1 MHLFKHAFTA
11 LLLTTAGYIACTATL
26 AAETT
31 SAPAWQRVHLA
42 GYDFPVYA
50 NHDLVADGS
59 KDGNKDSSKIREV
72 IFIQHGIQRNGDE
85 YYTAAMNLLKAS
97 GRSGQDVLIIAPN
110 FPGTPDAD
118 KGFIGMP
125 VWTVQGWTGGDVAQ
139 AAAGVPADLSSL
151 RVLDDLALMVAD
163 KKRFPLV
170 SKINFV
176 GHSGGAQL
184 IHRYAVLNHVDD
196 RLRSQGL
203 DVQYVVANPSSYL
216 YFTSDR
222 PSAKGFAPYDTTVCA
237 NYDDYRYGMQHMVAY
252 ANKMSG
258 DELYRRYQKRQVTY
272 LAGTSDNDP
281 NHRVLD
287 KSCGAEAEGPNRL
300 ERARGYWHYEALLD
314 TQLAAQ
320 VAGKVQARAE
330 SKTTAAANA
339 NPALALPVGIPPLM
353 SMHQYLEVN
362 GVGHDQERMFGSQ
375 CGMQAVFGVAVSDV
389 GKGATCKVVNP

>member
-1 MHLFKHAFTA
+1 MQLFKNTFTA
-11 LLLTTAGYIACTATL
+11 LLLTAVSCSASL
-26 AAETT
+26 AAETGN
-31 SAPAWQRVHLA
+31 APAWQRVHLA

-50 NHDLVADGS
+50 NHDLVTDGS
-59 KDGNKDSSKIREV
+59 KDNSKIREV
-72 IFIQHGIQRNGDE
+72 IFVQHGIQRNGDD
-85 YYTAAMNLLKAS
+85 YYAAAMNLLKAS
-97 GRSGQDVLIIAPN
+97 GRPGQDVLIIAPN

-118 KGFIGMP
+118 KGFTGMP
-125 VWTVQGWTGGDVAQ
+125 VWTVQGWTGGDAAQ
-139 AAAGVPADLSSL
+139 AATGVPADLSSL

-170 SKINFV
+170 SKIIFA

-216 YFTSDR
+216 YFTPDR
-222 PSAKGFAPYDTTVCA
+222 PSANGFAPYDTSLCA

-258 DELYRRYQKRQVTY
+258 DDLYRRYQKRQVTY

-300 ERARGYWHYEALLD
+300 ERARGYWRYETMLD
-314 TQLAAQ
+314 TQIA
-320 VAGKVQARAE
+320 VRVSSKVQAKVE
-330 SKTTAAANA
+330 SKGGTAT
-339 NPALALPVGIPPLM
+339 NPALSLPVAIPPLM

>member
-1 MHLFKHAFTA
+1 MHLFRHAFTA
-11 LLLTTAGYIACTATL
+11 LLLTSTGCIASTAAL

-50 NHDLVADGS
+50 NHDMVTDGGKESS
-59 KDGNKDSSKIREV
+59 KDNSKIREV
-72 IFIQHGIQRNGDE
+72 IFVQHGIQRNGDD
-85 YYTAAMNLLKAS
+85 YYAAAMSLLKAA

-110 FPGTPDAD
+110 FPGTPDVD
-118 KGFIGMP
+118 KGFTGMP
-125 VWTVQGWTGGDVAQ
+125 VWTVQGWTGGD
-139 AAAGVPADLSSL
+139 AALPGAGMPADLSSL
-151 RVLDDLALMVAD
+151 RVMDDLALMVAD

-170 SKINFV
+170 SKITFA

-216 YFTSDR
+216 YFTPDR
-222 PSAKGFAPYDTTVCA
+222 PGAKGFAPYDTTLCA

-252 ANKMSG
+252 ANKMNG

-300 ERARGYWHYEALLD
+300 ERARGYWRYEAMLD

-320 VAGKVQARAE
+320 VNSKVQAKAE
-330 SKTTAAANA
+330 PKAGATT
-339 NPALALPVGIPPLM
+339 NPALSLPVAVPPVM
-353 SMHQYLEVN
+353 SMHRYLEVN

-375 CGMQAVFGVAVSDV
+375 CGMQAVFGVAVGDV